1 MTAKEYLNQLRH
13 LDNRINQQLR
23 ELADL
28 RTTATSIGSM
38 DYSKTRVQSG
48 GGGHAAYTD
57 IVHHIAAL
65 EAEINAEVDRYID
78 EKHTI
83 IRQIQTLKNPAYVE
97 ILYKRYVEYKRL
109 EEIAVEMNYSYDHVR
124 RLHGWALQDFERC
137 HTMPHSPVVE

>member
-48 GGGHAAYTD
+48 GGA
-57 IVHHIAAL
+57 
-65 EAEINAEVDRYID
+65 
-78 EKHTI
+78 
-83 IRQIQTLKNPAYVE
+83 
-97 ILYKRYVEYKRL
+97 
-109 EEIAVEMNYSYDHVR
+109 
-124 RLHGWALQDFERC
+124 
-137 HTMPHSPVVE
+137 MPHIPTSCTTLPPWRRRSMPK